1 MHKSVNIR
9 SVAITDAESI
19 SQLMNQL
26 GYATLPSLIAEKIT
40 AFSNSLIDQVFIAE
54 TEGKVVGV
62 ISCHIT
68 SLFHQAGASGRI
80 TSLVIDKDFRNMKIA
95 KSLVQQAEN
104 FFVSQGCIKFEVT
117 SSDRRTEAHEFYKA
131 CGYEEDERRFI
142 KYPEKCD
149 LTL

>member
-40 AFSNSLIDQVFIAE
+40 AFSNSLIDQVFVAE
-54 TEGKVVGV
+54 TERKVIGV

-80 TSLVIDKDFRNMKIA
+80 TSLVVDKDFRNMKIA
-95 KSLVQQAEN
+95 RSLLEKAED
-104 FFVSQGCIKFEVT
+104 FFIRQGCIKFEVT
-117 SSDRRTEAHEFYKA
+117 SGDHRKEAHEFYKS
-131 CGYEEDERRFI
+131 CGYKEDERRFI